1 MQNKIYLSS
10 GSFPWLGITEVAKI
24 AKTCGFNGIEL
35 LPTRAMNNTVV
46 QNTKTAHQSWRL
58 DIGHDTSYGIPFIT
72 SILYTLIRYTFFPDI
87 KTSQKLLTDL
97 SRTYHIPITVHHLSK
112 KWTHGSDNK
121 EFSGGLHLEILD
133 DKSITKKKLKTWLQ
147 NSKHGIVADTRD
159 DQSLRWARYN
169 RFLNFKDFWTWIG
182 LKKIKAV
189 QLSLI
194 GKNGMRNI
202 LSHKETLAEKEL
214 LWLHTK
220 KWHGPIVV
228 EINPLF
234 LFFYSR
240 GNSIRSLRIIV
251 SFIKTSLHIGR
262 RWSSR
267 NDEKVCSV
275 GI

>member
-10 GSFPWLGITEVAKI
+10 GSFPWLGITEVAKL

-58 DIGHDTSYGIPFIT
+58 DIGHDRSYGIGFIT
-72 SILYTLIRYTFFPDI
+72 SILYTLLRFLMFPSV
-87 KTSQKLLTDL
+87 KTTQKLLTDI
-97 SRTYHIPITVHHLSK
+97 SNTYHIPVTVHDLSK
-112 KWTHGSDNK
+112 EWTHGADKK
-121 EFSGGLHLEILD
+121 EFSGGILLEILKD
-133 DKSITKKKLKTWLQ
+133 AQPSKQQLRAWL
-147 NSKHGIVADTRD
+147 SKPKHGIVVDTRD
-159 DQSLRWARYN
+159 DQSFRWARYN
-169 RFLNFKDFWTWIG
+169 GFLNFKTFWTWLG
-182 LKKIKAV
+182 LKNITSV
-189 QLSLI
+189 QLTLV
-194 GKNGMRNI
+194 GQNGMRNI

-240 GNSIRSLRIIV
+240 GNIIRSLQKIV
-251 SFIKTSLHIGR
+251 LFIKTSLHIGR